1 MINSINT
8 TNCVRYYIPSVA
20 KNDVTFSSQGQMAPS
35 IKYKKIGFNE
45 GAEIFING
53 VQKQL
58 ADMIIAVVKHPL
70 KTLGMIGGTAL
81 AIAALPLIGIPA
93 AVGGGAL
100 ALGFGALAL
109 GKVVHHGI
117 EFSKANKKGTYDIAR
132 LKLNQM
138 GEDTVDLALSA
149 PFVPKAISNIK
160 NFAKYGKISYNAAL
174 AAELKTSGL
183 KNKWNILKNA
193 DKNLSKSISYQRA
206 VDNELLKLNN
216 LTDAEKAVLKKELL
230 DFNVAEEKIA
240 EVVLDKWAKIKGIH
254 TKPDLK
260 YASMCETTGGVAIP
274 KDCSITLNDYKKHI
288 PGSSFDKYRTIKNE
302 LNNGVY
308 EFTYQDTQTG
318 QIVKESISK
327 TILDAYNNLYASQK
341 NLSPQAKR
349 ILAILH
355 EREHIHQYARVA
367 AQKGVDCWSPSARGK
382 ELYSRMIQEIK
393 PANSISARLAD
404 SVEVELLANARNSG
418 TPASYI
424 KNAREI
430 GARAAE
436 SQAMANAKF
445 QQLDKVFVEANKITP
460 VTSGKDVVL
469 NGIRVESSN
478 V

>member
-1 MINSINT
+1 
-8 TNCVRYYIPSVA
+8 
-20 KNDVTFSSQGQMAPS
+20 
-35 IKYKKIGFNE
+35 
-45 GAEIFING
+45 
-53 VQKQL
+53 
-58 ADMIIAVVKHPL
+58 
-70 KTLGMIGGTAL
+70 MIGGTAL
-81 AIAALPLIGIPA
+81 AVAALPLIGIPA
-93 AVGGGAL
+93 AIGGGGL

-109 GKVVHHGI
+109 GKAVYHGI
-117 EFSKANKKGTYDIAR
+117 EFSKANKKGNYDIAR

-160 NFAKYGKISYNAAL
+160 NFVKYGKISYNTAL
-174 AAELKTSGL
+174 VAELKTPGL
-183 KNKWNILKNA
+183 KNKWNALKQA
-193 DKNLSKSISYQRA
+193 DKNLSRSMSYQRA

-216 LTDAEKAVLKKELL
+216 LTDAEKALLKKELL

-240 EVVLDKWAKIKGIH
+240 EVVLDKWAKIKGIY

-260 YASMCETTGGVAIP
+260 YASMYETTGGIAKSI
-274 KDCSITLNDYKKHI
+274 DCSITLNDFKKNI
-288 PGSSFDKYRTIKNE
+288 PGNSFDRYKTIKSE

-308 EFTYQDTQTG
+308 QFTYQDTQTG
-318 QIVKESISK
+318 QIVKESIRK
-327 TILDAYNNLYASQK
+327 IILDEYNNLYASQK

-367 AQKGVDCWSPSARGK
+367 AKKGVDCWSPSDRGK

-404 SVEVELLANARNSG
+404 SVEVEFLANARSNG

-424 KNAREI
+424 KNVREI

-436 SQAMANAKF
+436 SEAMANAKF
-445 QQLDKVFVEANKITP
+445 QQLDKVFVESNKITP
-460 VTSGKDVVL
+460 VTSVKDVVL